1 MPENKGP
8 TPNNDPNRVN
18 NAANVGPIAEDQLL
32 DWIEGRLS
40 PEEEE
45 SLAKISGRSGLAER
59 IDQMAANRRVLIDL
73 PDERAPAELLDRV
86 LATLERETLIGLT
99 TGQEVETERPA
110 LVLPKSSRPSFGGF
124 TADWSRYVAP
134 VSIAAGLAM
143 LVSGGFFWYQ
153 QLKPKSNPRG
163 GDALIALNTETNGTG
178 AQLNGDNARTAIAAN
193 GLADEPGVTS
203 ITMPEVTLASVTRA
217 VASIDTAASLAR
229 QGKLGLRVK
238 LRTTK
243 QLETNIASL
252 EAIALK
258 PSSGNPSRAS
268 SGRSWRFEPDPS
280 GQTTTKVLASMLPV
294 RTTSDAQGAI
304 NLSPEARAASLLA
317 PLVGPA
323 AAFNVPGLA
332 TADPMSNVEAAY
344 LATLP
349 EGEQTLLAMK
359 ASLEDKLNATVT
371 LEELPDAIDAPQTID
386 AESVLW
392 WTQPSSQWVR
402 RVSVPVLIER

>member
-1 MPENKGP
+1 
-8 TPNNDPNRVN
+8 
-18 NAANVGPIAEDQLL
+18 
-32 DWIEGRLS
+32 
-40 PEEEE
+40 
-45 SLAKISGRSGLAER
+45 
-59 IDQMAANRRVLIDL
+59 
-73 PDERAPAELLDRV
+73 
-86 LATLERETLIGLT
+86 
-99 TGQEVETERPA
+99 
-110 LVLPKSSRPSFGGF
+110 
-124 TADWSRYVAP
+124 
-134 VSIAAGLAM
+134 
-143 LVSGGFFWYQ
+143 
-153 QLKPKSNPRG
+153 
-163 GDALIALNTETNGTG
+163 
-178 AQLNGDNARTAIAAN
+178 
-193 GLADEPGVTS
+193 
-203 ITMPEVTLASVTRA
+203 MPEVTLASVTRA

-238 LRTTK
+238 LRSTK

-258 PSSGNPSRAS
+258 PSAGSPSRAS